1 MKNTKTIN
9 PNLLLTMDIARLNAL
24 KAAMEGFVEQF
35 QKLIGMMDQDLD
47 AVRALK
53 RKLQGKEDRSEERE
67 DDEEPDSVVCIKI
80 GPRGHGPEHCGGCKG
95 RKNRRMHR

>member
-47 AVRALK
+47 AVRELK
-53 RKLQGKEDRSEERE
+53 RKLQGKEAGCEEH
-67 DDEEPDSVVCIKI
+67 DDPDFLYIKI
-80 GPRGHGPEHCGGCKG
+80 GPQEEHEHCNCHG
-95 RKNRRMHR
+95 RKHRGRR